1 MPGSWIWILATF
13 QGESRYST
21 AEREGAISTDDN
33 GNYGVRPQFI
43 PKEIKSREDDA
54 NVPQQRAHFQAEISF
69 YSDVRLGSALSTVF
83 QRLSA
88 I

>member
-1 MPGSWIWILATF
+1 LTTF
-13 QGESRYST
+13 QGESRYQT
-21 AEREGAISTDDN
+21 AEREGAILTDHH
-33 GNYGVRPQFI
+33 GNYEVRPQFI

-69 YSDVRLGSALSTVF
+69 HSDVRLGSAVSTVF